1 MVVVLDANIL
11 ISATLNLNGEIANL
25 IFSNSSAVDFIVP
38 AFIQTELKE
47 NEIRI
52 CTKNKIS
59 IAEFNQNILLL
70 LTQLLIIN
78 DDEISDAIFK
88 KAFELTRNIDP
99 KDTIYIAL
107 AISLDALFLTGDLK
121 LLRALK
127 HKGFNQL
134 ITPSDFKRIVKGL

>member
-1 MVVVLDANIL
+1 MVAVVDANIL
-11 ISATLNLNGEIANL
+11 ISATLNLNGKIANL

-47 NEIRI
+47 NEIKI
-52 CTKNKIS
+52 CTENKIS

-78 DDEISDAIFK
+78 DDEISDATFK
-88 KAFELTRNIDP
+88 KAFDLTRNIDP

-127 HKGFNQL
+127 RKGFNQL